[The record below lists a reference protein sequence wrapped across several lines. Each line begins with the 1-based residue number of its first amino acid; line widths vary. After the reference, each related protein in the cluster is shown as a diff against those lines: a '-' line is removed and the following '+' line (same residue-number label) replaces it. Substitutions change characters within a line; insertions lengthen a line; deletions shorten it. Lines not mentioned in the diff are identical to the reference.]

1 MRSWTA
7 ESRRIFRGINA
18 GRRWSKLTI
27 AGPPAEGTSPKV
39 DVDQELV
46 AEAARGSREAFDDL
60 IRRHQVSIVSLARA
74 LTGGSADAEDIA
86 QEVFLRAWRSLG
98 GFRGDSTFRTWLH
111 RVAINVIHSHHGR
124 VSRWQRL
131 LRVSPPATPD
141 APDDPIERA
150 PDSIDVEADVVL
162 RDAIDKALSSLPEE
176 LRVAVTLR
184 DVQGLDYRE
193 IARVLDVPIGTVESR
208 IFRGRQRLKPLLEP
222 LRSRAGGSLF

>member
-1 MRSWTA
+1 
-7 ESRRIFRGINA
+7 
-18 GRRWSKLTI
+18 
-27 AGPPAEGTSPKV
+27 V

-46 AEAARGSREAFDDL
+46 AAAARGSREAFDDL

-86 QEVFLRAWRSLG
+86 QEVFLRAWRSIG

-124 VSRWQRL
+124 VSR
-131 LRVSPPATPD
+131 LRRFFQLAPSDPAE
-141 APDDPIERA
+141 AADDPIESA
-150 PDSIDVEADVVL
+150 ADSIDVEADVVL
-162 RDAIDKALSSLPEE
+162 RDAIDKALASLPEE
-176 LRVAVTLR
+176 LRIAVTLR

-193 IARVLDVPIGTVESR
+193 IAGVLDVPIGTVESR

-222 LRSRAGGSLF
+222 LRARPGRSLS

>member
-1 MRSWTA
+1 M
-7 ESRRIFRGINA
+7 
-18 GRRWSKLTI
+18 
-27 AGPPAEGTSPKV
+27 

-98 GFRGDSTFRTWLH
+98 KFRGDSTFRTWLH